1 VLVKACVQSLRF
13 LDQSH
18 SRGLVVLQEDDG
30 DRVLPI
36 FIGPSE
42 ATAIAIELY
51 QEKFP
56 RPLTHDLLASVL
68 GRLGGVLQK
77 VVINRVEEDTYFA
90 ELIIQRDGDIIS
102 IDARPS
108 DSIALAL
115 RTQAEIFVDDE
126 LIGLMS
132 IETSEDVPFV
142 NPDQMESRVES
153 SEELAADDL
162 KEYLRKLAPEDFG
175 RFTP

>member
-1 VLVKACVQSLRF
+1 MLVKACVQSIRF

-36 FIGPSE
+36 CIGPSE

-51 QEKFP
+51 QGKFP

-68 GRLGGVLQK
+68 GGLGGVLQK

-90 ELIIQRDGDIIS
+90 ELIIQRDEDIIS

-115 RTQAEIFVDDE
+115 RTQAEIYVDDE

-132 IETSEDVPFV
+132 METSEGAPFV
-142 NPDQMESRVES
+142 TPGQMESRVES
-153 SEELAADDL
+153 AEELAADDL

-175 RFTP
+175 RFSP

>member
-1 VLVKACVQSLRF
+1 
-13 LDQSH
+13 
-18 SRGLVVLQEDDG
+18 VVLQEDDG